1 MVVDKK
7 TMPEGQ
13 RAEDKVT
20 QATAL
25 TELAATYGILANVA
39 SIVAVFALQVFI
51 CS

>member
-1 MVVDKK
+1 MVVEKK
-7 TMPEGQ
+7 ALPEGQ
-13 RAEDKVT
+13 RAEEQVA